1 MRLVSTTLFVFSFL
15 PVFVLGNNT
24 DSGIIITGNKEQ
36 YFLLANL
43 QVYNEGAQT
52 IDEKLALDFY
62 NAGKFRLVP
71 QTNSEYMNLGLV
83 NSQKWFA
90 LPVYNNSS
98 EALNVILEF
107 ITSEKNSIEF
117 FVVSDVRHKTQLKT
131 PEKINST
138 DKPFLLSRSQTY
150 TVQLPAG
157 RVTTLFIHTI
167 NRGQLLY
174 FPGHFYTVSAF
185 RKYDLYKNN
194 FLGLFKGIFLF
205 IIIFSLFLFFTTSD
219 RIYLYYLVYAFLISV
234 FALNEAGDA
243 WFKPV
248 FLKWLNFI
256 PGQSYLLFG
265 FAAWLVLMANFL
277 NLDKLKNANLGL
289 LKSFC
294 IIDLIFGMIPV
305 LISGLPVYTHS
316 AFQHIYQNLFGV
328 LFIANLVFIFSTII
342 SGIRNKN
349 KLAIYYA
356 IANIPVIAGTILYYT
371 NYFNITAVYFN
382 WINPVALG
390 LCIEIF
396 LLSFGFALRYQMMGK
411 EKQELLQQVNKQ
423 QEDLTNQI
431 IQTQESERKRIAQDL
446 HDELGGNLAALTMA
460 LQRVNLDEDQ
470 HGMIHSLV
478 NKASQSARD
487 IAHNLMPPEFIQT
500 KLDALLKNYFS
511 KLNQQQDK
519 IRFDFH
525 LAGFIR
531 DFDKQK
537 ELTIYRIILELTSN
551 IIKHSAASEATVQ
564 MIYDENQLE
573 LMAED
578 NGRGF
583 DSRQITDGIGLRNI
597 QTRINYLK
605 GTLAIDTNAHGTTII
620 IQIPY
625 HD

>member
-1 MRLVSTTLFVFSFL
+1 MRLLNTIFFVLSFL
-15 PVFVLGNNT
+15 PVYVLGNNA
-24 DSGIIITGNKEQ
+24 DSGIIIAGNKEE
-36 YFLLANL
+36 YFLLSDL
-43 QVYNEGAQT
+43 QVYNEGTHAV
-52 IDEKLALDFY
+52 DENLALNYY
-62 NAGKFRLVP
+62 NANKFRLVP

-83 NSQKWFA
+83 NAKKWFA
-90 LPVYNNSS
+90 LPVYNHNTES
-98 EALNVILEF
+98 LNIILEF

-117 FVVSDVRHKTQLKT
+117 FVVSDVKQSTKLNT
-131 PEKINST
+131 PEKT
-138 DKPFLLSRSQTY
+138 YTTQKPFLLSRSQTY
-150 TVQLPAG
+150 TVEVPAG
-157 RVTTLFIHTI
+157 RVTTLLIHTV

-174 FPGHFYTVSAF
+174 FPSHFYTVAAF

-205 IIIFSLFLFFTTSD
+205 IIIFSLFLFFTTRD
-219 RIYLYYLVYAFLISV
+219 RIYLYYLIYAFLISV

-243 WFKPV
+243 WFKPD

-256 PGQSYLLFG
+256 TGQSYLLFG

-277 NLDKLKNANLGL
+277 NLEKQRNANLWL
-289 LKSFC
+289 LRSIC
-294 IIDLIFGMIPV
+294 IIDFIFGIIPV
-305 LISGLPVYTHS
+305 LISGLHVYNTS
-316 AFQHIYQNLFGV
+316 SFQHIYQNLFGI
-328 LFIANLVFIFSTII
+328 LFIANLIFIFSTII

-356 IANIPVIAGTILYYT
+356 IANIPVIVGTILYYT

-423 QEDLTNQI
+423 QEELTNQI

-460 LQRVNLDEDQ
+460 LQRIHLNEDQ

-478 NKASQSARD
+478 HKASQSARN

-500 KLDALLKNYFS
+500 KLEVLLKNYFS
-511 KLNQQQDK
+511 KLNQQQEK
-519 IRFDFH
+519 IRFDYH
-525 LAGFIR
+525 TAGSIR
-531 DFDKQK
+531 DFDKQS
-537 ELTIYRIILELTSN
+537 ELIFYRILLELTSN
-551 IIKHSAASEATVQ
+551 IIRHSDASEATIQ
-564 MIYDENQLE
+564 MIYYENHLE

-583 DSRQITDGIGLRNI
+583 DTQRITEGIGLRNI

-605 GTLAIDTNAHGTTII
+605 GTLAIDTNTHGTTII

>member
-1 MRLVSTTLFVFSFL
+1 LRLVNTILFVITFL
-15 PVFVLGNNT
+15 PGYVLGNNT
-24 DSGIIITGNKEQ
+24 DSGIIISGNKEQ
-36 YFLLANL
+36 YFLLSDL
-43 QVYNEGAQT
+43 QEYNEGVHA
-52 IDEKLALDFY
+52 IDENLALDFY
-62 NAGKFRLVP
+62 KAGKFRLVR
-71 QTNSEYMNLGLV
+71 QTNSEYINLGLV
-83 NSQKWFA
+83 NAKKWFA
-90 LPVYNNSS
+90 LPVYNNNS
-98 EALNVILEF
+98 EGLNVILEF

-117 FVVSDVRHKTQLKT
+117 FNISDVKQITQVKTSDKL
-131 PEKINST
+131 NFN
-138 DKPFLLSRSQTY
+138 DKPFLLSHSQTY

-157 RVTTLFIHTI
+157 RVTTLFIHTV

-174 FPGHFYTVSAF
+174 FPGHFYTVAAF

-205 IIIFSLFLFFTTSD
+205 IIIFSLFLFFTTRD
-219 RIYLYYLVYAFLISV
+219 RIYLYYLIYAFFISI

-248 FLKWLNFI
+248 FAQWLNFI

-265 FAAWLVLMANFL
+265 FAAWLFLMANFL
-277 NLDKLKNANLGL
+277 NLDKQKNTNLRL
-289 LKSFC
+289 LTSIC
-294 IIDLIFGMIPV
+294 IIDLIFGIIPV
-305 LISGLPVYTHS
+305 LISGLNAYSNS
-316 AFQHIYQNLFGV
+316 AFQHTYQNLFGF
-328 LFIANLVFIFSTII
+328 LFIANLVFIFNTII
-342 SGIRNKN
+342 SGIRHKN

-356 IANIPVIAGTILYYT
+356 ISNIPVIAGTILYYT

-411 EKQELLQQVNKQ
+411 EKQELLQQVQ
-423 QEDLTNQI
+423 QEELTNQI

-460 LQRVNLDEDQ
+460 LQRISLNEDQ
-470 HGMIHSLV
+470 QGMIHSLV
-478 NKASQSARD
+478 HKASQSARN

-500 KLDALLKNYFS
+500 KLDTLLKNYFS
-511 KLNQQQDK
+511 KLNQQQDN

-525 LAGFIR
+525 IAGVVGN
-531 DFDKQK
+531 FDKQK
-537 ELTIYRIILELTSN
+537 ELIMYRIILELTSN

-564 MIYDENQLE
+564 MIYYENQLE

-583 DSRQITDGIGLRNI
+583 DIGHNTDGIGLRNI

-605 GTLAIDTNAHGTTII
+605 GTLAIDTNTHGTTII